1 MNIYNN
7 QTVITLDEEQK
18 VISFTKRRVKK
29 ECNHKQVTI
38 CEEKNTI
45 TCNDCNSELNPI
57 SWVIG
62 HMDKINSA
70 IQRANNKLAEVRT
83 IQQKLEK
90 KSSFMCKHCHSMN
103 NIDFNRLP
111 SKAAIA
117 RNLAVVKADGD
128 EYRIEDQ

>member
-38 CEEKNTI
+38 SEDKNTI
-45 TCNDCNSELNPI
+45 TCNNCNSELNPI

-70 IQRANNKLAEVRT
+70 LQGVNNKLAEVRT

-90 KSSFMCKHCHSMN
+90 KCTFTCKSCHTIN
-103 NIDFNRLP
+103 NIDFHRLP

-117 RNLAVVKADGD
+117 RNLAVVEADGG
-128 EYRIEDQ
+128 EYRVEDQ